1 MGALTIEATDSNF
14 EAVVVNA
21 STPTVVDFWAPWCGP
36 CKQIAPILD
45 ELAAEFQGKVQVAK
59 VNVDN
64 NRAVA
69 SNFGISSIP
78 TLIAFRNGEV
88 VGRVVGF
95 KNKQGLADFFKTAQG

>member
-64 NRAVA
+64 NRTVA